1 MKLLKKLFIISSIG
15 AILFGLAPAF
25 ADEITPDEDA
35 LESETPSTQHTI
47 NVTWLLD
54 PDGNCGTEP
63 PFSGASVIG
72 VTSFIAN
79 EGEQVDISGY
89 MYNPPG
95 ASYWQQGFI
104 NYNGQPCYLSF
115 TYGTGGNGINPYTGQ
130 PIDGLPFDFDPFDKL
145 TIPGTDVDLYYI
157 YTPYYEYI
165 EPEESGLDKI
175 VIYVNRPNGDKN
187 PVKQEYRAYEIFHVG
202 KGPDVLEDVTND
214 YTVGQVM
221 PQDAGF
227 SYWISP
233 DDPWFGVVS
242 NAPYFD
248 VQETTDPNYYNVSL
262 NSNYPS
268 TEETAIGIAH
278 YLEDNIPEGV
288 VPKIVTAD
296 TPSYDN
302 DPGYYLIIS
311 DLNSNLILGTT
322 NIAITEKAEYPTI
335 SKEVDDFNVEIGQI
349 VTFTISSYFPR
360 GSKAETIITDTMTDG
375 LTYIDGSF
383 AINVDDYNFELS
395 DVSNGWVCT
404 IPGGE
409 IKNLFKDNA
418 GTVEITYQAMI
429 NENAVVGLSD
439 VNKNVAQL
447 DFSNF
452 TTRASVSVF
461 LKDIT
466 LLKYRMNDENMTP
479 LPGAKF
485 ALLDVDGETIKLVA
499 VEDGKVYRLA
509 TANDVEAI
517 DNFTTGTSEIKIIG
531 LASDETY
538 YLREIEAPSGY
549 IRLESD
555 VLVESDQIQ
564 IANSTGGVLPST
576 GGIGTV
582 IFYVGGAIIVLVA
595 LVGMIILKKRKYD

>member
-1 MKLLKKLFIISSIG
+1 MAIYAVLEAYLKEL
-15 AILFGLAPAF
+15 
-25 ADEITPDEDA
+25 
-35 LESETPSTQHTI
+35 
-47 NVTWLLD
+47 
-54 PDGNCGTEP
+54 
-63 PFSGASVIG
+63 
-72 VTSFIAN
+72 
-79 EGEQVDISGY
+79 
-89 MYNPPG
+89 
-95 ASYWQQGFI
+95 
-104 NYNGQPCYLSF
+104 
-115 TYGTGGNGINPYTGQ
+115 GI
-130 PIDGLPFDFDPFDKL
+130 
-145 TIPGTDVDLYYI
+145 
-157 YTPYYEYI
+157 
-165 EPEESGLDKI
+165 EESGLDKI

-233 DDPWFGVVS
+233 NDPWFGVVS

-248 VQETTDPNYYNVSL
+248 VYETTDPNYYNVSL
-262 NSNYPS
+262 NSI
-268 TEETAIGIAH
+268 EIAH

-383 AINVDDYNFELS
+383 AINVGDYDFELS

-404 IPGGE
+404 IPSNE

-418 GTVEITYQAMI
+418 GTVEITY
-429 NENAVVGLSD
+429 
-439 VNKNVAQL
+439 
-447 DFSNF
+447 
-452 TTRASVSVF
+452 
-461 LKDIT
+461 
-466 LLKYRMNDENMTP
+466 
-479 LPGAKF
+479 
-485 ALLDVDGETIKLVA
+485 
-499 VEDGKVYRLA
+499 
-509 TANDVEAI
+509 
-517 DNFTTGTSEIKIIG
+517 
-531 LASDETY
+531 
-538 YLREIEAPSGY
+538 
-549 IRLESD
+549 
-555 VLVESDQIQ
+555 
-564 IANSTGGVLPST
+564 
-576 GGIGTV
+576 
-582 IFYVGGAIIVLVA
+582 
-595 LVGMIILKKRKYD
+595 